1 MVVGDNI
8 QISIY
13 ILAIIFIIIGVIV
26 FWNWQLRMQ
35 VKKRTSELR
44 QIIDLVPHAIF
55 VKDRQGRF
63 ILANKATADHYGM
76 EPRQL
81 VGKKH
86 MELHDDLNEVQRY
99 LIDDYE
105 VMKSGQAKFIPEI
118 PFKTPSGAQRY
129 LQTTKIPF
137 MYGKLK
143 EPAVLGIAIDIT
155 GQKTQQA
162 KQRRDEAKFSLSFKA
177 SPDSMV
183 ISRISDGIILDANE
197 SMLRQLGFKREE
209 VVGRGTHELK
219 SWVNPADRQKFMHD
233 LKQYGKCFNLETV
246 FRTKDGRDMP
256 IIISAT
262 TVEIE
267 GEVCIFSIVRDIS
280 DQKRAERVI
289 HKLNAELEQR
299 VRERTSELE
308 DANKKLN
315 EAIHHLQS
323 DEEAGKELQLQLLPA
338 ENEVYDQYTFSRV
351 LLPSMYLS
359 GDFTDYFPV
368 GEKHL
373 VFYMAD
379 VSGHGTSS
387 AFITVL
393 LKSYITQFHKK
404 FIYDKDQTI
413 IHPHKVLEGL
423 NQELLE
429 TKLDK
434 YLTIFFAVI
443 DKEKKMLHYC
453 NGGQFPFPIFHE
465 NGKTIFIS
473 DTNMPVGLFEFADY
487 KASEIQLGPEF
498 CLTIISDGILEIL
511 PQKSLKEKEE
521 FLLSAAGKPGLKL
534 DGLIK
539 QLKLHNYKKL
549 PDDITFL
556 RVKSRG

>member
-1 MVVGDNI
+1 MVVGNSI
-8 QISIY
+8 TISIY
-13 ILAIIFIIIGVIV
+13 ILIFIMIVIGIII

-63 ILANKATADHYGM
+63 ILANKATAAHYGL
-76 EPRQL
+76 EPHQL

-105 VMKSGQAKFIPEI
+105 VMKSGQSKFIPEI

-155 GQKTQQA
+155 EQKIQQA
-162 KQRRDEAKFSLSFKA
+162 KRNRDEAKFSLSFKA

-183 ISRISDGIILDANE
+183 ISRMSDGIILDANE

-209 VVGRGTHELK
+209 VVGKGTHELK
-219 SWVNPADRQKFMHD
+219 SWVNPADREKFMDD
-233 LKQYGKCFNLETV
+233 LKQKGKCINLETI

-280 DQKRAERVI
+280 EQKRVERVI
-289 HKLNAELEQR
+289 QKLNAELEQR

-315 EAIHHLQS
+315 EAIHHLQT
-323 DEEAGKELQLQLLPA
+323 DEEAGKELQLQLLPG
-338 ENEVYDQYTFSRV
+338 ENEVYDQYAFSRI

-404 FIYDKDQTI
+404 FIYENDRTI
-413 IHPHKVLEGL
+413 IHPDKVLEGL
-423 NQELLE
+423 NEELLE

-443 DKEKKMLHYC
+443 DKEKKQLHYC
-453 NGGQFPFPIFHE
+453 NGGQFPFPIFHT
-465 NGKTIFIS
+465 NGHTTFLS
-473 DTNMPVGLFEFADY
+473 ETNMPVGLFEIADY
-487 KASEIQLGPEF
+487 QSASIQLGKEF
-498 CLTIISDGILEIL
+498 TLTIISDGILEIL
-511 PQKSLKEKEE
+511 PQKSLKEKENYM
-521 FLLSAAGKPGLKL
+521 LSVAGKSDLKL
-534 DGLIK
+534 DDLIR
-539 QLKLHNYKKL
+539 QFKLHHYKRL

-556 RVKSRG
+556 LVKSRG